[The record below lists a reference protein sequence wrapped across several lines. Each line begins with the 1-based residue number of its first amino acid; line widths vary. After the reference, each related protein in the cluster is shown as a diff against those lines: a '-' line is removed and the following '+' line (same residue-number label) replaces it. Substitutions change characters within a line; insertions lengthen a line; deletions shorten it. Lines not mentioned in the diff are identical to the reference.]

1 VHLLFPMSVKK
12 QRTEAKML
20 MAGKVDLGKGGT
32 YTLTQN
38 PNWRSQ
44 SSADLSGNRHI
55 NSLDW
60 ALPLLF
66 RGVNKQN
73 QAMVD
78 RFRDLMYQWIDDH
91 QKKRSYWVNA
101 SIYGGLRTQTLAC
114 AWQTLQDPIIQ
125 QAAVR
130 DATSMWKSYRGGSD
144 IKIGANNTD
153 LVRQTGALAVFARW
167 ET

>member
-1 VHLLFPMSVKK
+1 MWSLRPRGRLLPARTTTFVVCAAIGLSTLGSVVHAEEVPGTPPVAPAPPTPPTLPTQLGSWCTSLFPMSVKK

-60 ALPLLF
+60 A
-66 RGVNKQN
+66 
-73 QAMVD
+73 
-78 RFRDLMYQWIDDH
+78 
-91 QKKRSYWVNA
+91 
-101 SIYGGLRTQTLAC
+101 
-114 AWQTLQDPIIQ
+114 
-125 QAAVR
+125 
-130 DATSMWKSYRGGSD
+130 
-144 IKIGANNTD
+144 
-153 LVRQTGALAVFARW
+153 
-167 ET
+167 